1 MKLLCWERFLNPKSS
16 FWARGVGENIVLVM
30 FTRMGVF
37 VSYGCAC
44 DIHYPTAMKLFI
56 FFGWGGMWGRPELLV
71 KGVPENHIN
80 FWFCYFTLLITHIW
94 LWNLYL
100 ECGSKLV

>member
-37 VSYGCAC
+37 VSYGGVC
-44 DIHYPTAMKLFI
+44 DIHYPTAMKLLNF
-56 FFGWGGMWGRPELLV
+56 FFGGGDVGETRIV
-71 KGVPENHIN
+71 GQR
-80 FWFCYFTLLITHIW
+80 
-94 LWNLYL
+94 
-100 ECGSKLV
+100 SA